1 MALETVLPDLTTQ
14 QVADLLNVSRPHVV
28 KLLDDGVIPSR
39 KVGTHRRVLRDDV
52 LAYKRDNDRKRQQA
66 LDELTALG
74 QELGLYDQPTT

>member
-1 MALETVLPDLTTQ
+1 VALETVLPDLTTQ